1 MHESNKYAKR
11 VSLSLPPELVVKFD
25 AIIIKKA
32 YLNRSKAV
40 ADVLRDWISRD
51 EWVQGKGVKV
61 CTISILYDHGMR
73 GVSDRI
79 TEIQHRFGAS
89 IIASM
94 HVHLSHDDCL
104 EVITAKGSAREMQK
118 IADSLASVRG
128 VRHCKLAVVR

>member
-1 MHESNKYAKR
+1 MNEGNKHAKR
-11 VSLSLPPELVVKFD
+11 ISLSLPPELIEKFD
-25 AIIIKKA
+25 GLAREKA

-51 EWVQGKGVKV
+51 EWVQGKGVKI

-79 TEIQHRFGAS
+79 TEVQHRFGAS

-94 HVHLSHDDCL
+94 HVHMSHDDCL

-128 VRHCKLAVVR
+128 VKHCKLAVVR